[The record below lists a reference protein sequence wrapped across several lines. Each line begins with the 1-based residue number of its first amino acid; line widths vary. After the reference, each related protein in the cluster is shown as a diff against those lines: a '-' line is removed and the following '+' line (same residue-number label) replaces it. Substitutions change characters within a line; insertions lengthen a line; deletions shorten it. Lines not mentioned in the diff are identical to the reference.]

1 MLPAACLR
9 TWANV
14 DEWEAARGGQWM
26 RGGRG
31 VKPWHVGGGRARESL
46 EDAEEG
52 WAWNWQ
58 GNFKRKAMHAFTL
71 WKPVADAMCMSVKS
85 ILRFYIDYCLLWPPP
100 NPHCYNRPNRRGIN
114 KRMCRRW
121 PKCTKEES
129 CLRYQGCDGDYRRQE
144 GRCTRDESG
153 AWRRGDVHLKIV
165 LDVIKDTAGADG
177 GVKKNPKQLF
187 SSLAAVV

>member
-31 VKPWHVGGGRARESL
+31 VKPWHVGGGRACESL

-58 GNFKRKAMHAFTL
+58 GNFKRKAVHAFTL

-100 NPHCYNRPNRRGIN
+100 RILTVTTGQTGEVLTNGCAGDDQNAPKRRAALGI
-114 KRMCRRW
+114 RDVMEI
-121 PKCTKEES
+121 T
-129 CLRYQGCDGDYRRQE
+129 GD
-144 GRCTRDESG
+144 
-153 AWRRGDVHLKIV
+153 K
-165 LDVIKDTAGADG
+165 KAGAHVTRAALDG
-177 GVKKNPKQLF
+177 GVTYI
-187 SSLAAVV
+187 